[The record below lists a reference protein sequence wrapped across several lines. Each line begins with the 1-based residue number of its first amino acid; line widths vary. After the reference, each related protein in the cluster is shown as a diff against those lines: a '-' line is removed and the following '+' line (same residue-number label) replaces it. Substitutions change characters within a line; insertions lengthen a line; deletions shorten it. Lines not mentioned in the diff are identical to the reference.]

1 MFFFSFA
8 GGFFHAEKKNLP
20 LEMVGNNCPL
30 KVTAYSFI
38 NCRLVY
44 AVRQAECNCSANQ
57 LLLHSLPIYFFPGPG
72 FLLQRTPAGFD
83 KSFLAFKSS

>member
-1 MFFFSFA
+1 MDVFFSFA

-57 LLLHSLPIYFFPGPG
+57 LLLHYPFTFLQGRVSYFRGRQLVLTNLF
-72 FLLQRTPAGFD
+72 
-83 KSFLAFKSS
+83 